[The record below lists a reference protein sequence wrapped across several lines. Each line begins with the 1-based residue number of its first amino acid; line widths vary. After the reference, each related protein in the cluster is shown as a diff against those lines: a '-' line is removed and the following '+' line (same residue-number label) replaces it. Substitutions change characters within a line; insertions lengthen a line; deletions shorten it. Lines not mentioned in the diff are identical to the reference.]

1 MLDTLEF
8 NKTLKMSWILKY
20 VSNDCKSEWK
30 CLFNFHLSQVGRKLE
45 FFVVIW
51 HQQTPENYMKDDF
64 IQQRIKLWTDSKI
77 IGISLSL
84 KVISVLNIFVGVNK
98 VTATFFGFMFY
109 VLRFI

>member
-1 MLDTLEF
+1 
-8 NKTLKMSWILKY
+8 
-20 VSNDCKSEWK
+20 
-30 CLFNFHLSQVGRKLE
+30 
-45 FFVVIW
+45 
-51 HQQTPENYMKDDF
+51 MKDDF

-109 VLRFI
+109 VLYDKYFV